1 MPSWATWE
9 TWLLP
14 RKLAEGVWSIK
25 EPPQRWLAMGRP
37 SSDASSA
44 PAVVAVVAAIFSKK
58 AALLVEASPN
68 FGPKASS
75 EDSKATLDEILTDQ
89 HLLQKCNFL
98 FSMITSPTASL
109 SSAEASLGKV
119 LLAEAAMMS
128 RMLAEAG
135 DAPIRRSSS

>member
-58 AALLVEASPN
+58 AALLVEASP
-68 FGPKASS
+68 KASS
-75 EDSKATLDEILTDQ
+75 EDSKATL
-89 HLLQKCNFL
+89 
-98 FSMITSPTASL
+98 
-109 SSAEASLGKV
+109 
-119 LLAEAAMMS
+119 
-128 RMLAEAG
+128 RY
-135 DAPIRRSSS
+135 

>member
-58 AALLVEASPN
+58 AALLVEASP
-68 FGPKASS
+68 KAS
-75 EDSKATLDEILTDQ
+75 EDAKATLDEISTDQ

-98 FSMITSPTASL
+98 STMITSPTASL

-119 LLAEAAMMS
+119 LAEAAMMS
-128 RMLAEAG
+128 RTYYTL
-135 DAPIRRSSS
+135 